1 MAILK
6 YKLVVGDPSPPYIF
20 DPAGFEH
27 PTKASSDPDTFWRVG
42 IGLGGGTVLT
52 HAELLTF
59 VKEIHALVPF
69 QNVIFNTPP
78 DPPNPPTLTDKTDAE
93 VETMVSDWCIEKGH
107 TNPDGR

>member
-6 YKLVVGDPSPPYIF
+6 YKLVTGEPLPFYIF
-20 DPAGFEH
+20 DPAAFQH
-27 PTKASSDPDTFWRVG
+27 PTPVSTDPDAFWQVG

-59 VKEIHALVPF
+59 VQEIHAVRAF
-69 QNVIFNTPP
+69 QTQV
-78 DPPNPPTLTDKTDAE
+78 DPNATANPIVMRDMTDAE
-93 VETMVSDWCIEKGH
+93 VEKMVSDWCIEKGH